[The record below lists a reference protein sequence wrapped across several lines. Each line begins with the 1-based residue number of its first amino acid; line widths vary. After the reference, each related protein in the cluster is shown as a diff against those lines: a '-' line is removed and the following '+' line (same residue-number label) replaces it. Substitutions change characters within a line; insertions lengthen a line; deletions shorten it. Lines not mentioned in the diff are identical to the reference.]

1 MTVTAHENWLKN
13 FAVALST
20 VRKTKTKEM
29 IINLLLLLLLLLSF
43 YFLILIT
50 IDVGY
55 LQASSNLVSLAILF
69 TKLVAVHL
77 YIMAS
82 WLSAFWISS
91 DPSALILY
99 LELFCNGLTSPSAY
113 QLIMGVGLP
122 IALQGIFAEFPST
135 TQDVAGGGCW
145 NWGCCPTGTR
155 QEHELKFD
163 SG

>member
-1 MTVTAHENWLKN
+1 MTITAHENWLKN

-20 VRKTKTKEM
+20 VGKTKTKEM
-29 IINLLLLLLLLLSF
+29 IINLLLLLLLSF

-82 WLSAFWISS
+82 WLSAFLISS
-91 DPSALILY
+91 DPLAFILY

-122 IALQGIFAEFPST
+122 IALQGIFADFPSL
-135 TQDVAGGGCW
+135 TQDVAGGGCR
-145 NWGCCPTGTR
+145 N
-155 QEHELKFD
+155 
-163 SG
+163 

>member
-20 VRKTKTKEM
+20 VGKTKTKEM
-29 IINLLLLLLLLLSF
+29 IINLLLLLLLLSF

-55 LQASSNLVSLAILF
+55 LQASSNLVSLAMLF

-82 WLSAFWISS
+82 WLSAFLISS
-91 DPSALILY
+91 DPLALIVY

-122 IALQGIFAEFPST
+122 IALQGIFAEFPSA
-135 TQDVAGGGCW
+135 TQDVAGGGCR
-145 NWGCCPTGTR
+145 N
-155 QEHELKFD
+155 
-163 SG
+163 

>member
-29 IINLLLLLLLLLSF
+29 IINLLLLLLLLLLSF

-82 WLSAFWISS
+82 WLSAF
-91 DPSALILY
+91 
-99 LELFCNGLTSPSAY
+99 
-113 QLIMGVGLP
+113 
-122 IALQGIFAEFPST
+122 
-135 TQDVAGGGCW
+135 
-145 NWGCCPTGTR
+145 
-155 QEHELKFD
+155 
-163 SG
+163 

>member
-1 MTVTAHENWLKN
+1 MTITAHENWLKN
-13 FAVALST
+13 CAVALST
-20 VRKTKTKEM
+20 VGKTKTKEM
-29 IINLLLLLLLLLSF
+29 IINLLLLLLLSF

-82 WLSAFWISS
+82 WLSAFLISS
-91 DPSALILY
+91 DPLALIVY

-122 IALQGIFAEFPST
+122 IALQGIFAEFLST
-135 TQDVAGGGCW
+135 TQDVAGGGCR
-145 NWGCCPTGTR
+145 N
-155 QEHELKFD
+155 
-163 SG
+163 

>member
-20 VRKTKTKEM
+20 VGKTKTKEM
-29 IINLLLLLLLLLSF
+29 IINLLLLLLLSF
-43 YFLILIT
+43 YFLILIKT
-50 IDVGY
+50 DVGY

-82 WLSAFWISS
+82 WLSAFLISS
-91 DPSALILY
+91 DPLALIVY

-122 IALQGIFAEFPST
+122 IALQGIFAEFPSA
-135 TQDVAGGGCW
+135 TQDVTGGGCR
-145 NWGCCPTGTR
+145 N
-155 QEHELKFD
+155 
-163 SG
+163 

>member
-29 IINLLLLLLLLLSF
+29 IINLLLLLLLLLLSF
-43 YFLILIT
+43 YFLIPIT

-82 WLSAFWISS
+82 SLSAF
-91 DPSALILY
+91 
-99 LELFCNGLTSPSAY
+99 
-113 QLIMGVGLP
+113 
-122 IALQGIFAEFPST
+122 
-135 TQDVAGGGCW
+135 
-145 NWGCCPTGTR
+145 
-155 QEHELKFD
+155 
-163 SG
+163 

>member
-1 MTVTAHENWLKN
+1 MTVTTHENWLKN

-20 VRKTKTKEM
+20 VGKTKTKEM
-29 IINLLLLLLLLLSF
+29 IINLLLLLISF

-55 LQASSNLVSLAILF
+55 LQASSKVVSLAVLF

-82 WLSAFWISS
+82 WLSAFLISR

-99 LELFCNGLTSPSAY
+99 LELFCNGLTSPPAY

-122 IALQGIFAEFPST
+122 IVLQGIFADFPSI
-135 TQDVAGGGCW
+135 TQDVAGGGCR
-145 NWGCCPTGTR
+145 N
-155 QEHELKFD
+155 
-163 SG
+163 

>member
-1 MTVTAHENWLKN
+1 
-13 FAVALST
+13 
-20 VRKTKTKEM
+20 M
-29 IINLLLLLLLLLSF
+29 IINLLLLLFF

-50 IDVGY
+50 TVGY
-55 LQASSNLVSLAILF
+55 LQASSNLLSLAILF

-82 WLSAFWISS
+82 WLSAFLISS
-91 DPSALILY
+91 DPLALILY

-122 IALQGIFAEFPST
+122 IALQGIFADFPSI

-145 NWGCCPTGTR
+145 N
-155 QEHELKFD
+155 
-163 SG
+163 

>member
-1 MTVTAHENWLKN
+1 MTVTTHENWLKN

-20 VRKTKTKEM
+20 VGKTKTKEM
-29 IINLLLLLLLLLSF
+29 IINLLLLLISF
-43 YFLILIT
+43 YFLILTT

-55 LQASSNLVSLAILF
+55 LQASSKVVSLAVLF

-82 WLSAFWISS
+82 WLSAFLISS

-99 LELFCNGLTSPSAY
+99 LELFCNGLTSPPAY

-122 IALQGIFAEFPST
+122 IVLQGIFADFPSI
-135 TQDVAGGGCW
+135 TQDVAGGGCR
-145 NWGCCPTGTR
+145 N
-155 QEHELKFD
+155 
-163 SG
+163 

>member
-1 MTVTAHENWLKN
+1 MTTTAHENWLKN

-20 VRKTKTKEM
+20 VGKTKTKEM
-29 IINLLLLLLLLLSF
+29 IINLLLLLLLSF

-82 WLSAFWISS
+82 WLSAFLISS
-91 DPSALILY
+91 DPLALIVY

-122 IALQGIFAEFPST
+122 IALQGIFAEFPSI
-135 TQDVAGGGCW
+135 TQDVAGGGCR
-145 NWGCCPTGTR
+145 N
-155 QEHELKFD
+155 
-163 SG
+163 

>member
-1 MTVTAHENWLKN
+1 
-13 FAVALST
+13 
-20 VRKTKTKEM
+20 M
-29 IINLLLLLLLLLSF
+29 IINLLLLLLLSF

-82 WLSAFWISS
+82 WLSAFLISS
-91 DPSALILY
+91 DPLALILY
-99 LELFCNGLTSPSAY
+99 LELFCNGLTLTSPSAY

-122 IALQGIFAEFPST
+122 IALQGIFADFPSI

-145 NWGCCPTGTR
+145 N
-155 QEHELKFD
+155 
-163 SG
+163 

>member
-1 MTVTAHENWLKN
+1 MVYSLAGKVTVTAHENWLKN

-20 VRKTKTKEM
+20 VGKTKTKEM
-29 IINLLLLLLLLLSF
+29 IINLLLLLLLLSF

-82 WLSAFWISS
+82 WLSAFLISS
-91 DPSALILY
+91 DPLALIVY

-135 TQDVAGGGCW
+135 TQDVAGGSCR
-145 NWGCCPTGTR
+145 N
-155 QEHELKFD
+155 
-163 SG
+163 

>member
-1 MTVTAHENWLKN
+1 MTITAHENWLKN
-13 FAVALST
+13 CAVALST
-20 VRKTKTKEM
+20 VGKTKTKEM
-29 IINLLLLLLLLLSF
+29 IINLLLLLLLLSF

-82 WLSAFWISS
+82 WLSAFLISS
-91 DPSALILY
+91 DPLALIVY

-122 IALQGIFAEFPST
+122 IALQGIFAEFLST
-135 TQDVAGGGCW
+135 TQDVAGGGCR
-145 NWGCCPTGTR
+145 N
-155 QEHELKFD
+155 
-163 SG
+163 

>member
-1 MTVTAHENWLKN
+1 MTVTTHENWLKN

-20 VRKTKTKEM
+20 VGKTKTKEM
-29 IINLLLLLLLLLSF
+29 IINLLLLLISF

-55 LQASSNLVSLAILF
+55 LQASSKVVSLAVLF

-82 WLSAFWISS
+82 WLSAFLISS

-99 LELFCNGLTSPSAY
+99 LELFCNGLTSPPAY

-122 IALQGIFAEFPST
+122 IALQGIFADFPSI
-135 TQDVAGGGCW
+135 TQDVAGGGCR
-145 NWGCCPTGTR
+145 N
-155 QEHELKFD
+155 
-163 SG
+163 

>member
-1 MTVTAHENWLKN
+1 MTITAHENWLKN

-20 VRKTKTKEM
+20 VGKTKTKEM
-29 IINLLLLLLLLLSF
+29 IINLLLLLLLLSF

-82 WLSAFWISS
+82 WLSAF
-91 DPSALILY
+91 
-99 LELFCNGLTSPSAY
+99 
-113 QLIMGVGLP
+113 
-122 IALQGIFAEFPST
+122 
-135 TQDVAGGGCW
+135 
-145 NWGCCPTGTR
+145 
-155 QEHELKFD
+155 
-163 SG
+163 

>member
-20 VRKTKTKEM
+20 VGKTKTKEM
-29 IINLLLLLLLLLSF
+29 IINLLLLLLLSF
-43 YFLILIT
+43 YFLILIK

-82 WLSAFWISS
+82 WLSAFLISS
-91 DPSALILY
+91 DPLALILY
-99 LELFCNGLTSPSAY
+99 LEPFCNGLTSPSAY

-122 IALQGIFAEFPST
+122 IALQGIFAEFPSA
-135 TQDVAGGGCW
+135 TQDVAGGGCR
-145 NWGCCPTGTR
+145 N
-155 QEHELKFD
+155 
-163 SG
+163 

>member
-1 MTVTAHENWLKN
+1 MTTTAHENWLKN

-20 VRKTKTKEM
+20 VGKTKTKEM
-29 IINLLLLLLLLLSF
+29 IINLLLLLLLSF

-82 WLSAFWISS
+82 WLSAFLISS
-91 DPSALILY
+91 DPLAFILY
-99 LELFCNGLTSPSAY
+99 LELFFNGLTSPSAY

-122 IALQGIFAEFPST
+122 IALQGIFADFPSI

-145 NWGCCPTGTR
+145 N
-155 QEHELKFD
+155 
-163 SG
+163 

>member
-1 MTVTAHENWLKN
+1 
-13 FAVALST
+13 
-20 VRKTKTKEM
+20 M
-29 IINLLLLLLLLLSF
+29 IINLLLLLLLSF

-82 WLSAFWISS
+82 WLSAFLISS
-91 DPSALILY
+91 DPLAFILY

-122 IALQGIFAEFPST
+122 IALQGIFAEFPSA
-135 TQDVAGGGCW
+135 TQDVAGGGCR
-145 NWGCCPTGTR
+145 N
-155 QEHELKFD
+155 
-163 SG
+163 